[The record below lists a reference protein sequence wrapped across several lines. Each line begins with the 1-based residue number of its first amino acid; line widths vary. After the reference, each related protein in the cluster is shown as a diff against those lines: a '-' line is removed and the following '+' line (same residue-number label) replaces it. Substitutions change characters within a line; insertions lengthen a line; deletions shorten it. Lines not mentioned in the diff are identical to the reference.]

1 MIRLAFDLYQR
12 RQERKQSSSV
22 TPGPNSGATSTEGS
36 TRAPSATP
44 VIEVSHLQ
52 KSYGKVH
59 AVNDISFDIH
69 GGEVFSFLGPNGA
82 GKSTTV
88 EILEGLRDRTG
99 GEVRV
104 LGLDPWSHFDQVKAR
119 IGVIPQDFHFFPK
132 LTPREAI
139 RLYARLFKA
148 RVDPDELLARV
159 ELTDKADDYYD
170 TLSGGQHQKVGVAL
184 SLVNDPEVCFL
195 DEPTTGLDPRAR
207 RSIWAVIR
215 RLRSEGRAVFL
226 TTHYLEEAQQLSDR
240 IGILNF
246 GKIITTGSPSAIITE
261 FGRPERIRIVG
272 DPSIAGQLK
281 PLGLS
286 ITQADGEVEVELR
299 SKNDALPIL
308 QTVSASGLRWESF
321 STVNDSLEDVFIRLV
336 GRLEDGASGTPP
348 VGEVAA

>member
-1 MIRLAFDLYQR
+1 MIRLALDAYDR
-12 RQERKQSSSV
+12 RKAKRQHAPASLSREPAREA
-22 TPGPNSGATSTEGS
+22 GPA
-36 TRAPSATP
+36 RVRPATP
-44 VIEVSHLQ
+44 VIEVSHLE
-52 KSYGKVH
+52 KNYSNVH

-69 GGEVFSFLGPNGA
+69 AGEVFSFLGPNGA

-99 GEVRV
+99 GEVQV
-104 LGLDPWSHFDQVKAR
+104 LGLDPWAHFDQLKAR

-139 RLYARLFKA
+139 RLYARLFNAK
-148 RVDPDELLARV
+148 VDPDELLARV

-215 RLRSEGRAVFL
+215 RLRDEGRAVFL

-246 GKIITTGSPSAIITE
+246 GKIIATGSPSAIISE

-272 DPSIAGQLK
+272 DPSIAARLK

-286 ITQADGEVEVELR
+286 MTQSDGEVEVELH

-308 QTVSASGLRWESF
+308 ETVSASGLRWESF

-336 GRLEDGASGTPP
+336 GHLEDSASTTTTR
-348 VGEVAA
+348 GEVAT